1 MTLLKS
7 IVCSQPLT
15 KQEQFFCIEMT
26 RDTIYRDILLEHAR
40 HPKNSGRL
48 ANPVLSASVNNP
60 LCGDELEL
68 TLAISGELIQ
78 DCRTMVRGCSIC
90 QASASIMS
98 EMIIK
103 KTLKEA
109 VITGQLF
116 DESLRK
122 DNEDVSEMVEP
133 LRPFLALKTH
143 RSRIK
148 CMKLAWDALEECANQ
163 DKIPN
168 YT

>member
-1 MTLLKS
+1 MTKEKTLS
-7 IVCSQPLT
+7 RYPAG
-15 KQEQFFCIEMT
+15 T
-26 RDTIYRDILLEHAR
+26 RTD
-40 HPKNSGRL
+40 PKNSGRL
-48 ANPVLSASVNNP
+48 ENPGNLNASVHNP

-68 TLAISGELIQ
+68 SLALSGKLIQ
-78 DCRTMVRGCSIC
+78 DCRAMVRGCFIC

-103 KTLKEA
+103 KTLQEA
-109 VITGQLF
+109 IITGRLF

-122 DNEDVSEMVEP
+122 DNEDVPKMVEP
-133 LRPFLALKTH
+133 LRPFLALKKH

-163 DKIPN
+163 DKN
-168 YT
+168 LNHT